1 MFLKI
6 QRENINNEKL
16 IEHIIT
22 KVVINGV
29 YNCML
34 WERLYTL
41 NDKTRI
47 DVKQVM
53 QNHIQVE
60 EASVTKQSHHCF

>member
-1 MFLKI
+1 M
-6 QRENINNEKL
+6 ENL

-22 KVVINGV
+22 KALVSGV
-29 YNCML
+29 SNYML

-53 QNHIQVE
+53 KNHIQVE
-60 EASVTKQSHHCF
+60 EVSVTKQDHHCF

>member
-1 MFLKI
+1 
-6 QRENINNEKL
+6 
-16 IEHIIT
+16 
-22 KVVINGV
+22 
-29 YNCML
+29 ML

-53 QNHIQVE
+53 KNHIQVE
-60 EASVTKQSHHCF
+60 KASVTKQDHHCF